1 MTARLPS
8 AKVATRTKGGN
19 MDTFLATFLALAFVI
34 GTLAVVAWA
43 LFEMSPFAR
52 HKDQFR
58 DPRTGKRRGASPR
71 LD

>member
-1 MTARLPS
+1 VEHAI
-8 AKVATRTKGGN
+8 AI
-19 MDTFLATFLALAFVI
+19 FVVFVFVF

-43 LFEMSPFAR
+43 LFEMSPFAH

-58 DPRTGKRRGASPR
+58 DPRTGKRTGPSPR

>member
-1 MTARLPS
+1 MENAI
-8 AKVATRTKGGN
+8 
-19 MDTFLATFLALAFVI
+19 ATFAVFVFVF

-43 LFEMSPFAR
+43 LFKMSPFAH

-58 DPRTGKRRGASPR
+58 NPRTGERTGPSPR

>member
-1 MTARLPS
+1 
-8 AKVATRTKGGN
+8 
-19 MDTFLATFLALAFVI
+19 MDTFIGTFLAFAFVL

-58 DPRTGKRRGASPR
+58 DPRTGERRGTSPH

>member
-1 MTARLPS
+1 MENAI
-8 AKVATRTKGGN
+8 AI
-19 MDTFLATFLALAFVI
+19 FVVFVFVF

-43 LFEMSPFAR
+43 LVEMSGFGH

-58 DPRTGKRRGASPR
+58 DPRTGERTGPSPR

>member
-1 MTARLPS
+1 MNGF
-8 AKVATRTKGGN
+8 VGI
-19 MDTFLATFLALAFVI
+19 FLAFAFVI
-34 GTLAVVAWA
+34 GTLMVVGWA

-58 DPRTGKRRGASPR
+58 DPRTGKFRGSSPR

>member
-1 MTARLPS
+1 
-8 AKVATRTKGGN
+8 
-19 MDTFLATFLALAFVI
+19 MDTFIGTFLAFVFVF

-52 HKDQFR
+52 HNDQFR
-58 DPRTGKRRGASPR
+58 DPRTGKFRGSSPR

>member
-1 MTARLPS
+1 VEDGIAIF
-8 AKVATRTKGGN
+8 VV
-19 MDTFLATFLALAFVI
+19 FLYVV

-58 DPRTGKRRGASPR
+58 DPRTGKRTGPSPR